1 MAEENLK
8 AQVIL
13 TVDDSGATKSIDNL
27 ASSINKAGDSAKGWA
42 QQVGDL
48 KKQLA
53 SVDPSS
59 REWAELALQY
69 KELGGSAKVVGQSTD
84 ELKARLDSFGKNL
97 PTEQTKTLKQQIREL
112 QNTLTSGQIAQGT
125 DEYKKLSAQLSDLK
139 DRQKDFNEEIG
150 ANAGSAVESTSQN
163 LNLLKDRLLSL
174 DFEGAAISAK
184 SLAGNISGL
193 DFKKVTQGIGS
204 LGTAF
209 GAIGKALLT
218 NPIFL
223 IGSALAAAIVYS
235 EELLSLIDGVSSAE
249 EEALKI
255 QQDKAASAEKEL
267 NDIGAQEQILKRQ
280 GLTEKE
286 ILKIKIEKG
295 QAALNE
301 QQAIITTLELQK
313 QQQIEAATRNR
324 DILKGLLNFIS
335 IPLTAILAG
344 VDLLTNG
351 LKSAN
356 LISEETFAN
365 IGNLREKFTTSVA
378 ELVFDPEEV
387 SAEGDKAIAAAK
399 DKLKTLENQQ
409 AGFANSLDSINAQ
422 AREKVKQ
429 NEAEVTQA
437 IKDAREARFQAGLS
451 DEDKELRQLDFKYEK
466 LKTQAGKNQD
476 LINQLAAEK
485 EAERLGILKRYSDLE
500 LAQQAA
506 KDKALADQVRAN
518 KQAEAAELE
527 DLEEQNFQAGLSA
540 KDRELV
546 ALRDS
551 YFERIEILKA
561 AGADSAN
568 LENELLT
575 KEGEIRDRYRQ
586 EEKKKQ
592 DDADKEAAE
601 KAKQLSD
608 ARIQAASNTVNTLL
622 SLNEAFAG
630 KSQQSQK
637 AAFQRQKAL
646 QIAQT
651 GIETYKAAQ
660 GAYASQLIP
669 GDPTSVPRAF
679 IAAAAAVAAGL
690 ANVAKIK
697 ATTFSSPAPSGGSNT
712 SVPSLSSQGVAATGG
727 TVPEFNPLAAFNI
740 QNQPPQAQPA
750 YVLAGDVASSLE
762 ARAKVQD
769 LARL

>member
-8 AQVIL
+8 AQVVL

-27 ASSINKAGDSAKGWA
+27 TGAINEAGASAQGWA

-59 REWAELALQY
+59 REWTELALQY
-69 KELGGSAKVVGQSTD
+69 KELGGSSKVVSQSVD
-84 ELKARLDSFGKNL
+84 ELKGRLNDLGANVPTEPVKNFRQQIKDLTNELQTTNL
-97 PTEQTKTLKQQIREL
+97 PKTSAEYQNLKTRLEQ
-112 QNTLTSGQIAQGT
+112 
-125 DEYKKLSAQLSDLK
+125 LK
-139 DRQKDFNEEIG
+139 DAQKDFNEEIG
-150 ANAGSAVESTSQN
+150 ANAGPAFESAGNN
-163 LNLLKDRLLSL
+163 LRNLQSRLGSL
-174 DFEGAAISAK
+174 DFAGAADSINGLAK
-184 SLAGNISGL
+184 NVKGLNFSGA
-193 DFKKVTQGIGS
+193 TEGS
-204 LGTAF
+204 GAF
-209 GAIGKALLT
+209 TKSVLNLGKALLT

-223 IGSALAAAIVYS
+223 IGGIIALIVTNFDKLANVIPGVGIAFEAIGKVVGFVKDAITGFTDAIGITAVAAADAVDSAIANLEGNQKKLDNARRLAVANAQKTGGDVKAVNDEYRNK
-235 EELLSLIDGVSSAE
+235 EIAENQNLINQVNALEKKGVLLTKEQVDARSKALSANGEINIKAAEDEAAGVS
-249 EEALKI
+249 
-255 QQDKAASAEKEL
+255 KAREDAEKAEA
-267 NDIGAQEQILKRQ
+267 DR
-280 GLTEKE
+280 
-286 ILKIKIEKG
+286 IEKAK
-295 QAALNE
+295 QAA
-301 QQAIITTLELQK
+301 QQRA
-313 QQQIEAATRNR
+313 QQI
-324 DILKGLLNFIS
+324 
-335 IPLTAILAG
+335 
-344 VDLLTNG
+344 
-351 LKSAN
+351 
-356 LISEETFAN
+356 
-365 IGNLREKFTTSVA
+365 
-378 ELVFDPEEV
+378 
-387 SAEGDKAIAAAK
+387 
-399 DKLKTLENQQ
+399 
-409 AGFANSLDSINAQ
+409 
-422 AREKVKQ
+422 KQ

-451 DEDKELRQLDFKYEK
+451 DEEKELRQLDLKYEK
-466 LKTQAGKNQD
+466 LKTQAGNNQT
-476 LINQLAAEK
+476 LINQIAAEK
-485 EAERLGILKRYSDLE
+485 EAERLGVLKKYSDLE
-500 LAQQAA
+500 LAQQAE
-506 KDKALADQVRAN
+506 KDKALADQVRQNAIN
-518 KQAEAAELE
+518 EAAELE
-527 DLEEQNFQAGLSA
+527 ALEEANFQAGLTA
-540 KDRELV
+540 KDRELQ

-561 AGADSAN
+561 AGLDASN

-575 KEGEIRDRYRQ
+575 KEGEIRQKYRD
-586 EEKKKQ
+586 EETKKQ
-592 DDADKEAAE
+592 EDAAKAEAD

-608 ARIQAASNTVNTLL
+608 ARIQAASNTVTTLL

-697 ATTFSSPAPSGGSNT
+697 ATTFSSPAPSGGNNT
-712 SVPSLSSQGVAATGG
+712 SVPSLSAQGVAASGG
-727 TVPEFNPLAAFNI
+727 TVPDFNPLAAFNI
-740 QNQPPQAQPA
+740 QNQPQQAQPA

>member
-8 AQVIL
+8 AQVVL

-27 ASSINKAGDSAKGWA
+27 TGAINEAGASAQSWA

-69 KELGGSAKVVGQSTD
+69 KELGGSAKIVSESTD
-84 ELKARLDSFGKNL
+84 ELKARLESFGNNL

-125 DEYKKLSAQLSDLK
+125 EEYKKLSAQLSELK
-139 DRQKDFNEEIG
+139 DAQADFNEEIS
-150 ANAGSAVESTSQN
+150 ANAGTAFESAGNN
-163 LNLLKDRLLSL
+163 LRNLQSRLGSL
-174 DFEGAAISAK
+174 DFAGAADSINGLAK
-184 SLAGNISGL
+184 NVKGLNFSGA
-193 DFKKVTQGIGS
+193 TEGS
-204 LGTAF
+204 GAF
-209 GAIGKALLT
+209 TKSVLNLGKALLT

-223 IGSALAAAIVYS
+223 IGGIIALIVTNFDKLANVIPGVGVAFEAIGKVVGFVKDAITGFTDAIGLTAVAAADAVDSAIANLEGNQKKLDNARRLAVANAQKTGGDVKAINDQYRNL
-235 EELLSLIDGVSSAE
+235 EIAENEKVINEANELEKLGV
-249 EEALKI
+249 
-255 QQDKAASAEKEL
+255 
-267 NDIGAQEQILKRQ
+267 
-280 GLTEKE
+280 
-286 ILKIKIEKG
+286 
-295 QAALNE
+295 
-301 QQAIITTLELQK
+301 
-313 QQQIEAATRNR
+313 
-324 DILKGLLNFIS
+324 
-335 IPLTAILAG
+335 
-344 VDLLTNG
+344 LLTKEQ
-351 LKSAN
+351 LDAR
-356 LISEETFAN
+356 A
-365 IGNLREKFTTSVA
+365 
-378 ELVFDPEEV
+378 
-387 SAEGDKAIAAAK
+387 KAIAANTEINIKAAE
-399 DKLKTLENQQ
+399 DEA
-409 AGFANSLDSINAQ
+409 AGV
-422 AREKVKQ
+422 EKVRTDAEKTEADRIEKAKQAAQQRAQQIKQ

-451 DEDKELRQLDFKYEK
+451 DEDKELRQLDLKYEK
-466 LKTQAGKNQD
+466 LKTQAGNNQT

-485 EAERLGILKRYSDLE
+485 EAERLGVLKKYSDLE
-500 LAQQAA
+500 LAQQAEKA
-506 KDKALADQVRAN
+506 KALADQIRQNAIN
-518 KQAEAAELE
+518 EAAELE
-527 DLEEQNFQAGLSA
+527 ALEEQNFQAGLSA
-540 KDRELV
+540 KDRELQ

-561 AGADSAN
+561 AGADAAN

-575 KEGEIRDRYRQ
+575 KEGEIRQKYRD
-586 EEKKKQ
+586 EETKKREDEAK
-592 DDADKEAAE
+592 KEAD

-608 ARIQAASNTVNTLL
+608 ARIQAATNTVSTLL

-697 ATTFSSPAPSGGSNT
+697 ATTFSSPAPSGGNNT
-712 SVPSLSSQGVAATGG
+712 SVPSLSAQGVAATGG
-727 TVPEFNPLAAFNI
+727 TVPDFNPLAAFNI
-740 QNQPPQAQPA
+740 QNQPQQATPA